1 MAYGTDLLGDLHR
14 CQSDDFRIRGEV
26 LSAADI
32 IRSATVVG
40 AELIGMKDRLG
51 VIAPGALADLLVVD
65 GNPLEDLALLQNQG
79 ASLTAIMKSG
89 QFIKNELAG
98 AARAT
103 A

>member
-1 MAYGTDLLGDLHR
+1 LLGDLHR

-26 LSAADI
+26 LKAADN

-40 AELIGMKDRLG
+40 AELVGMKDRLG

-65 GNPLEDLALLQNQG
+65 GNPLDDLALLQNQG
-79 ASLTAIMKSG
+79 ASLTAIMQGG
-89 QFIKNELAG
+89 QFIKNDLASS
-98 AARAT
+98 ARAS